1 MTNTV
6 KRVVRYV
13 ADDGTEHETYAAARK
28 HSTTHALESWLG
40 AWLDENTSYR
50 ELCATPADLA
60 TALRKDWNISKRKE
74 KQS

>member
-28 HSTTHALESWLG
+28 HNTTYALENWL
-40 AWLDENTSYR
+40 ANWLHAEGVS
-50 ELCATPADLA
+50 CPATVANVLA
-60 TALRKDWNISKRKE
+60 PALRKDWVISKRKA